1 MSIQGFVADF
11 YIGHRQKIQFTVK
24 EEIIEDLS
32 DNKHID
38 IDIPDLNPDLKDEDS
53 DDQHDDNEEDENYDD
68 SSTNNNGDMISRK

>member
-1 MSIQGFVADF
+1 MSIQGFVADL